1 MSTTANE
8 SKISSAADKKLKQ
21 LVVGPQTVYKNGV
34 NDGDTD
40 LRNGFKMRGTSR
52 KPLSRSLP
60 QKRYLPAPTN
70 SDANES
76 LISMSSNEDD
86 EVTEDVISLVT
97 PKIAPNFGLEPFD
110 TTLEPQ
116 SLFTTV
122 QEDLQETNW
131 KIRPFNMVYHVTPTL
146 NWLHSRN
153 FIGFN
158 SNLAKLEKTQCGTA
172 PDFSPCISISQ
183 ANTQFEQCC
192 RNKMLP
198 AGCQHSC
205 KYDVKESEIST
216 IIGASF
222 CAVLHII
229 PILQCA
235 SNGRDNSE
243 CCRYKQVATKSASRC
258 EIFCRSGQEIARV
271 GLEHLVCRKVME
283 EIIACHLSGL
293 RN

>member
-116 SLFTTV
+116 SLFTT
-122 QEDLQETNW
+122 
-131 KIRPFNMVYHVTPTL
+131 
-146 NWLHSRN
+146 
-153 FIGFN
+153 
-158 SNLAKLEKTQCGTA
+158 AQCGTA